1 MVARFGKG
9 LFAMP
14 YTNAQARDLNALFH
28 PYTNLKLLEETGP
41 LIIERGQGVRVYDT
55 AGKDY
60 IEAMSGLWCAALG
73 WGDNELADTAA
84 EQMRKLSYAHICAGK
99 SHDPAAALAEKL
111 KEIAPFAV
119 GKVMYGCSGSEANDT
134 QIKFAWYAA
143 NASGQPKKKKIIAR
157 KMAYHGITVAAA
169 SLTGIPTNH
178 TGFDAPM
185 GFALHTDTPH
195 YYRGAEPGES
205 EADYSK
211 RLAANLDALIAREG
225 ADTIAAMIVE
235 PVMGAGGAIV
245 PPEGYFDAI
254 TQVLTRHEIRLICD
268 EVITG
273 FGRTGEWFGAGK
285 YGFEPDSMSVAK
297 ALSSAYLPISATLFS
312 PEWTDL
318 IDRESK
324 RIGVL
329 GHGYTYG
336 GHPVAAAVALKTIEI
351 YEKRD
356 IVGHV
361 RHVSPVFQNRLKVL
375 EDHPLVGEARGV
387 GLIAGIE
394 LVADKKTKT
403 HFPADRTVAMMAM
416 RVAEREGL
424 IVRAV
429 PTDRIALCPP
439 LVITEDEINDL
450 FDRLTRALDI
460 TADWA
465 KREKLF

>member
-1 MVARFGKG
+1 
-9 LFAMP
+9 MP
-14 YTNAQARDLNALFH
+14 HTNAQARDLNVLFH

-60 IEAMSGLWCAALG
+60 IEAMSGLWCTALG
-73 WGDNELADTAA
+73 WGDNELAETAA
-84 EQMRKLSYAHICAGK
+84 EQMRKLSYGHVCAGK
-99 SHDPAAALAEKL
+99 SLEPAAALAEKL
-111 KEIAPFAV
+111 KEIAPFPV
-119 GKVMYGCSGSEANDT
+119 GKVLYGCSGSEANDT

-143 NASGQPKKKKIIAR
+143 NAAGLPKKKKIISR
-157 KMAYHGITVAAA
+157 RLAYHGITLAAA
-169 SLTGIPTNH
+169 SLTGLPTNH
-178 TGFDAPM
+178 ISFDEPLS
-185 GFALHTDTPH
+185 FALHTDTPH

-205 EADYSK
+205 ETDFSA
-211 RLAANLDALIAREG
+211 RLAANLDALIEREG
-225 ADTIAAMIVE
+225 SETIAAMIVE

-254 TQVLTRHEIRLICD
+254 TKVLTRHDIRLISD

-297 ALSSAYLPISATLFS
+297 ALSSAYLPISAVLLS
-312 PEWTDL
+312 PEWTEL
-318 IDRESK
+318 IDRESR

-336 GHPVAAAVALKTIEI
+336 GHPVTSAVALKTIEI
-351 YEKRD
+351 YERRD

-361 RHVSPVFQNRLKVL
+361 RHVSPVFLDRIKAL
-375 EDHPLVGEARGV
+375 EGHPLVGEARGV
-387 GLIAGIE
+387 GLIAGLE
-394 LVADKKTKT
+394 LVADKKSKT
-403 HFPADRTVAMMAM
+403 HFPADRMVATMVM

-424 IVRAV
+424 IIRAV
-429 PTDRIALCPP
+429 PTDRIAICPP
-439 LVITEDEINDL
+439 LVISEDEINDL
-450 FDRLTRALDI
+450 FDRLTRALDA